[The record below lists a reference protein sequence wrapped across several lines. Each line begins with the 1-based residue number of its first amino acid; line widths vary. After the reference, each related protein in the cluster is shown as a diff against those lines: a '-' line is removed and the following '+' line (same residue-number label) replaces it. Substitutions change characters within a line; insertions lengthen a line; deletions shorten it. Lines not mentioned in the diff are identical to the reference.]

1 MEKCQKERRS
11 ATREQEVKFRPKSQ
25 GRIWP
30 SEERGHSRPPHVGP
44 GRILGGSSEGPG
56 RVLGR
61 GGPCGGEGEREGG
74 RLAPLSCG
82 FEEVTRETR
91 GVDINNCGR
100 EGEMGP
106 SENQICRLRGWKA
119 RG

>member
-56 RVLGR
+56 RVLG
-61 GGPCGGEGEREGG
+61 GSWVGSLGGEGRAE
-74 RLAPLSCG
+74 
-82 FEEVTRETR
+82 
-91 GVDINNCGR
+91 GR
-100 EGEMGP
+100 ERGKEAVWHP
-106 SENQICRLRGWKA
+106 SAVVSKR
-119 RG
+119 

>member
-1 MEKCQKERRS
+1 MEKCQKDRRS

-56 RVLGR
+56 RVLG
-61 GGPCGGEGEREGG
+61 GEGRAE
-74 RLAPLSCG
+74 
-82 FEEVTRETR
+82 
-91 GVDINNCGR
+91 GR
-100 EGEMGP
+100 ERGKEAVWHP
-106 SENQICRLRGWKA
+106 SAVVSKR
-119 RG
+119 